1 MIWLRIPSGIG
12 AVGFFL
18 VRAKIDISTMPRV
31 LRIINRFNLGGPT
44 YNASYLTRYLG
55 PEYETLL
62 IGGEIGEGEASSL
75 HIPDSLGIKYQ
86 ILPEMRRELN
96 VSDDKKA
103 YSTLKSI
110 IKDFKPDVVHTH
122 ASKAGALGRRA
133 AHKCGVNA
141 IVHTFHGHVFHG
153 YFGRFKTQAYIQVE
167 RNLARKSSAIVA
179 ISQKQKIELVE
190 KFKICSEE
198 KIKVI
203 PLGFDLERFNSGKK
217 AKRTEFRTR
226 FGLENDEFVVGIVGR
241 LVPIKNHE
249 LFLESVKM
257 ALDLGLR
264 LKAVI
269 VGDGERRNLLEDVV
283 DRLNIRESVVFT
295 GWYLNVDEVL
305 AGLDLVA
312 LTSRNEGTPV
322 SLIEAQAAGVPVI
335 STNVGGVE
343 DIVRPQ
349 YGVVASQ
356 QEFANEF
363 VQVVKNRCSNMNLN
377 GHFEWTINHF
387 GVDRLV
393 RDTRNLYDS
402 LLT

>member
-402 LLT
+402 LLI

>member
-179 ISQKQKIELVE
+179 ISQKQKIEL
-190 KFKICSEE
+190 
-198 KIKVI
+198 
-203 PLGFDLERFNSGKK
+203 RW
-217 AKRTEFRTR
+217 
-226 FGLENDEFVVGIVGR
+226 
-241 LVPIKNHE
+241 
-249 LFLESVKM
+249 
-257 ALDLGLR
+257 
-264 LKAVI
+264 
-269 VGDGERRNLLEDVV
+269 
-283 DRLNIRESVVFT
+283 IR
-295 GWYLNVDEVL
+295 
-305 AGLDLVA
+305 
-312 LTSRNEGTPV
+312 
-322 SLIEAQAAGVPVI
+322 AA
-335 STNVGGVE
+335 
-343 DIVRPQ
+343 
-349 YGVVASQ
+349 
-356 QEFANEF
+356 
-363 VQVVKNRCSNMNLN
+363 
-377 GHFEWTINHF
+377 WTILECQQHA
-387 GVDRLV
+387 
-393 RDTRNLYDS
+393 
-402 LLT
+402 